1 MVTGIALK
9 LCSICLAVRH
19 ISSWIS
25 YSRHRTLECSIWDRQ
40 SGCWTSE
47 SLANI
52 HFRQIEKQGEVP
64 MLAPAGCEI
73 LVVDDDA
80 AIRDCLAMLLQSSG
94 YEVST
99 AIHGFDALL
108 QLRRK
113 VPAIVISDLNMPQM
127 SGFEFL

>member
-1 MVTGIALK
+1 
-9 LCSICLAVRH
+9 
-19 ISSWIS
+19 
-25 YSRHRTLECSIWDRQ
+25 
-40 SGCWTSE
+40 
-47 SLANI
+47 
-52 HFRQIEKQGEVP
+52 

-73 LVVDDDA
+73 LAVDDD

-113 VPAIVISDLNMPQM
+113 VPAIVISDLNMQM
-127 SGFEFL
+127 SGFEFLSVVRRRFPQISVIAMSCAYHSGDGVPGGVIADAFYSKGHSNPGALLCTVADFCGTRSRS